1 VVEIRDSRP
10 GDGEALAAMWLEEGR
25 YYAALDPDA
34 FQAPTEDG
42 LAEWIEEG
50 LARARLRDDV
60 RHLVAELDGQVAGYV
75 LVRIESDADPGR
87 RQIVR
92 EVGERRAV
100 IDALGTAET
109 FQQRGVATALVE
121 AAEAWG
127 REQGAT
133 RVWTWTYI
141 DSPLSIPF
149 WERRMRY
156 RRREVKLQ
164 KPL

>member
-1 VVEIRDSRP
+1 VEIRDSRP

-42 LAEWIEEG
+42 LVEWIEKG
-50 LARARLRDDV
+50 LARPREGSRE
-60 RHLVAELDGQVAGYV
+60 LVAELDGQVAGYV
-75 LVRIESDADPGR
+75 LVRIEPAADPER
-87 RQIVR
+87 RQYVR
-92 EVGERRAV
+92 EIGKTRAV
-100 IDALGTAET
+100 IDALGTAEA
-109 FQQRGVATALVE
+109 FQRRGVATALVE
-121 AAEAWG
+121 AAEAWA

-133 RVWTWTYI
+133 LVWTWTYI

-149 WERRMRY
+149 WERRMHY
-156 RRREVKLQ
+156 RRRSVKLQ

>member
-1 VVEIRDSRP
+1 VEIRDSRP
-10 GDGEALAAMWLEEGR
+10 GDCEALAAMWLEEGR

-34 FQAPTEDG
+34 FQAPTAEG
-42 LAEWIEEG
+42 LPEWIEEG
-50 LARARLRDDV
+50 IARMRLREGV
-60 RHLVAELDGQVAGYV
+60 RHMVAEIDGQLAGYV
-75 LVRIESDADPGR
+75 LVRIEPDADPDR
-87 RQIVR
+87 FQIVR

-109 FQQRGVATALVE
+109 FQRRGVATALVE
-121 AAEAWG
+121 AAEEWA

-141 DSPLSIPF
+141 ESPLSIPF
-149 WERRMRY
+149 WERRMKY
-156 RRREVKLQ
+156 QRREVKLQ

>member
-1 VVEIRDSRP
+1 MEIRDSRP

-25 YYAALDPDA
+25 YYADLDPDA

-42 LAEWIEEG
+42 LVEWFEKG
-50 LARARLRDDV
+50 LARPREGVRD
-60 RHLVAELDGQVAGYV
+60 LVAELDGQVVGYV
-75 LVRIESDADPGR
+75 LVRIEPAADPEGR
-87 RQIVR
+87 QYVR
-92 EVGERRAV
+92 EIGETRAV
-100 IDALGTAET
+100 IDALGTAEA
-109 FQQRGVATALVE
+109 FQRQGVATALVE
-121 AAEAWG
+121 AAEAWA

-133 RVWTWTYI
+133 LVWTWTYI

-156 RRREVKLQ
+156 RRRSVKLQ

>member
-1 VVEIRDSRP
+1 VEIRDSRP

-34 FQAPTEDG
+34 FQAPTADG

-50 LARARLRDDV
+50 LARTRLRKDV
-60 RHLVAELDGQVAGYV
+60 RHLVAEVDGQLAGYV
-75 LVRIESDADPGR
+75 LVRIEPDTDPDR

-92 EVGERRAV
+92 EVGERTAV
-100 IDALGTAET
+100 IDALGTSEA
-109 FQQRGVATALVE
+109 FQRRGVATALVE
-121 AAEAWG
+121 AAENWA

-141 DSPLSIPF
+141 NSPLSIPF
-149 WERRMRY
+149 WERRMKY
-156 RRREVKLQ
+156 RRRSVKLQ

>member
-1 VVEIRDSRP
+1 VEIRDARP
-10 GDGEALAAMWLEEGR
+10 GDGEALAAMWSEEGR

-34 FQAPTEDG
+34 FQVPTEDG
-42 LAEWIEEG
+42 IVEWIEEL
-50 LARARLRDDV
+50 LARPREDF
-60 RHLVAELDGQVAGYV
+60 RHLVAELEGQVAGYV
-75 LVRIESDADPGR
+75 LVRIQPAADPER

-92 EVGERRAV
+92 EIGERRAV
-100 IDALGTAET
+100 IEALGTAEA

-121 AAEAWG
+121 AAEEWAG
-127 REQGAT
+127 EQGAV

-141 DSPLSIPF
+141 DSPLSVPF